1 MNTAARLLEP
11 IKEAA
16 DDDSPMSPEIASR
29 VVRLFRE
36 FRPPEHAS
44 SFTRLR
50 NRTLEVFDPG

>member
-29 VVRLFRE
+29 VVRLFAN
-36 FRPPEHAS
+36 FA
-44 SFTRLR
+44 RL
-50 NRTLEVFDPG
+50 NMSPHLPA